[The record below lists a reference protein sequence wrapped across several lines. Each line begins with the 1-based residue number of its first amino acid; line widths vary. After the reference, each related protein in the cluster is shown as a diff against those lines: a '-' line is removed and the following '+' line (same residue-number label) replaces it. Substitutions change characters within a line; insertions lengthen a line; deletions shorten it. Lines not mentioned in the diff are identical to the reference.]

1 MAFVFFDEI
10 FWSPESEDT
19 DCSSFDSNDSYSTDS
34 ELSDSDY
41 SDSESHT
48 YDELPSEISVDCVT
62 IDLDGTLVHSDS
74 KKRGRADLIVF
85 KNIHGDD
92 ESLWV
97 HKRPGFDIFLKRCFE
112 IGDVGVWSMGQPNYV
127 DAIIK
132 LFPQRP
138 KFVYNFR
145 DCDRESG
152 KIIKCLDNIP
162 HTGKIVMVDDQ
173 IGRLKCC
180 DRVDTIIVSEWRPHK
195 VHDDTLYKLTERLTG
210 RLTGRLSECSPEVK
224 ISQ

>member
-1 MAFVFFDEI
+1 MAFVFFDEV

-19 DCSSFDSNDSYSTDS
+19 DFSSFESIDSYSS
-34 ELSDSDY
+34 ELESDY
-41 SDSESHT
+41 SDSEQYT
-48 YDELPSEISVDCVT
+48 YDELPSEISVDCIT

-74 KKRGRADLIVF
+74 KKRGQADLIVF
-85 KNIHGDD
+85 KDIHGDD

-127 DAIIK
+127 EAIIK

-180 DRVDTIIVSEWRPHK
+180 ERVDTIIVSEWRPHK
-195 VHDDTLYKLTERLTG
+195 VHDNTLYKLAERLTERLIG
-210 RLTGRLSECSPEVK
+210 GSIANSPEVK
-224 ISQ
+224 N